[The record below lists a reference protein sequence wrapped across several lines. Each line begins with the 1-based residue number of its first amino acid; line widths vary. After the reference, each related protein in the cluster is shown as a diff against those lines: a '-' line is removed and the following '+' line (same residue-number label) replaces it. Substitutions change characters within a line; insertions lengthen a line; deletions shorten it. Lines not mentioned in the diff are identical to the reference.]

1 MEQNT
6 TTAIFNLM
14 QNVVDKLDAI
24 SQDLE
29 GKGDNELKNILAE
42 NSNELKLR
50 IKKVIEN
57 QSGLAQVIQSSEE
70 KIIQSF
76 EKNKATPSVNNYTE
90 YNLIGSKSHFKPLSL
105 LLAVFAVVVIWSSI
119 KYLPSYFN
127 ESSVL
132 SKEKEDY
139 ELFYNY
145 VYLQQFKKSEVITAD
160 SFLKRIQDKDTLFLK
175 EYHTL
180 LKAYQKERKK
190 QQLKDELKS
199 LESHDR

>member
-29 GKGDNELKNILAE
+29 GKGDNELKDILAE

-57 QSGLAQVIQSSEE
+57 QSGLAQAIQSSEE

-76 EKNKATPSVNNYTE
+76 
-90 YNLIGSKSHFKPLSL
+90 
-105 LLAVFAVVVIWSSI
+105 
-119 KYLPSYFN
+119 
-127 ESSVL
+127 
-132 SKEKEDY
+132 
-139 ELFYNY
+139 
-145 VYLQQFKKSEVITAD
+145 
-160 SFLKRIQDKDTLFLK
+160 
-175 EYHTL
+175 
-180 LKAYQKERKK
+180 
-190 QQLKDELKS
+190 
-199 LESHDR
+199 